1 MGNRIFGYFDTGD
14 DLITQD
20 SPEVAGFFASLDEL
34 LEGVEKIAENSKPLF
49 YGERYLTDI
58 EVSERLKVSRRT
70 LQEWR
75 YTGKIAYLQ
84 VGGKILFRESDIQAI
99 LDKSLRPAFR

>member
-20 SPEVAGFFASLDEL
+20 SPEVAAFLTALDEL
-34 LEGVEKIAENSKPLF
+34 LEGIEKIAENSKPLF
-49 YGERYLTDI
+49 YGERYLTDS

-75 YTGKIAYLQ
+75 YSGKIAYLQ
-84 VGGKILFRESDIQAI
+84 VGGKMLFRESDIQAI
-99 LDKSLRPAFR
+99 LDKGLRPAFR

>member
-20 SPEVAGFFASLDEL
+20 SPEAAGFLTALDEL
-34 LEGVEKIAENSKPLF
+34 LEGIEKIAENSKPLF
-49 YGERYLTDI
+49 YGERYLTDS

-75 YTGKIAYLQ
+75 YSGKIAYLQ
-84 VGGKILFRESDIQAI
+84 VGGKMLFRESDIGKVLEDNYQ
-99 LDKSLRPAFR
+99 R